1 MKLFIYLWKIFIV
14 IEKDMKTYIKR
25 PVYLEKIRP
34 FIDKPLIKVLVGQ
47 RRIGKSYMLL
57 QLMDEVRNEHS
68 NIIYIDMEL
77 EQHASITNDKELYNF
92 VLSQIKPD
100 KKNYLFIDEIQEIAS
115 FERCLRS
122 LLNEER
128 CDMYC
133 TGSNAN
139 LLSGELSTLLSG
151 RCVEF
156 RIHSLS
162 YTEFLD
168 FNRLENADSNLMH
181 YLTLGGMP
189 FLNRFELEQRPSFEY
204 LKNVYSTIL
213 LKDVVAREN
222 IRNVAFLENLVAYLI
237 DNTGSL
243 FSATNISKYLKSQ
256 NVKIPTQTVLNYLH
270 ALTNAFF
277 IYRTPR
283 MDVNGLKIFEIGEKY
298 YFEDLGLRN
307 AIRSFNPQNE
317 INKLME
323 NAVFLHLMRN
333 GYTVFVGNNNGKE
346 IDFVA
351 ERNNERVYIQVAY
364 MLYDQQTIQREF
376 GNLMEIENHYP
387 KYVVTMDALQLPN
400 SYQGIQQVHLRT
412 FLSNT
417 I

>member
-1 MKLFIYLWKIFIV
+1 MAKSLITRPDYLQ
-14 IEKDMKTYIKR
+14 
-25 PVYLEKIRP
+25 KIRP

-92 VLSQIKPD
+92 VLSQIKTD
-100 KKNYLFIDEIQEIAS
+100 AKNYLFIDEVQEIAS
-115 FERCLRS
+115 FERALRS
-122 LLNEER
+122 LLNEEK
-128 CDMYC
+128 CDIYC

-139 LLSGELSTLLSG
+139 LLSGELATLLSG
-151 RCVEF
+151 RCMEF

-162 YTEFLD
+162 YTEFLN
-168 FNRLENADSNLMH
+168 FNIIENTHESLTH

-189 FLNRFELEQRPSFEY
+189 FLRNFELQRQASFEY

-222 IRNVAFLENLVAYLI
+222 IRNVAFLENLVTYLI
-237 DNTGSL
+237 DNTGKL
-243 FSATNISKYLKSQ
+243 FSALNISKYLKSQ
-256 NVKIPTQTVLNYLH
+256 QINMPTQTVLNYLR
-270 ALTNAFF
+270 ALKNAFF
-277 IYRTPR
+277 VYRTPR
-283 MDVNGLKIFEIGEKY
+283 IDVNGLKIFEIGEKY
-298 YFEDLGLRN
+298 YFEDIGLRN
-307 AIRSFNPQNE
+307 AIRSFNPQND

-323 NAVFLHLMRN
+323 NAVSLHLLRN
-333 GYTVFVGNNNGKE
+333 NYTVFVGNNNGKE

-351 ERNNERVYIQVAY
+351 ERDNERIYIQVTY
-364 MLYDQQTIQREF
+364 MLYDENTIQREF

-387 KYVVTMDALQLPN
+387 KFVITMDSQQPPS
-400 SYQGIQQVHLRT
+400 SYQGIQQVHLRD

>member
-1 MKLFIYLWKIFIV
+1 MKK
-14 IEKDMKTYIKR
+14 KYIKR
-25 PVYLEKIRP
+25 ILYLDKIAP
-34 FIDKPLIKVLVGQ
+34 FIDKPIIKVLVGQ

-57 QLMDEVRNEHS
+57 QLMDEIRDENAH
-68 NIIYIDMEL
+68 IIYLDKEL
-77 EQHASITNDKELYNF
+77 DVYSSITNDKELHDF
-92 VLSQIKPD
+92 VLSQLNPE
-100 KKNYLFIDEIQEIAS
+100 KKNYLFIDEIQEIES

-128 CDMYC
+128 CDIYC

-139 LLSGELSTLLSG
+139 LLSGELATLLSG
-151 RCVEF
+151 RCMEF

-162 YTEFLD
+162 YTEFLK
-168 FNRLENADSNLMH
+168 FNQIDNSDENLMQ

-189 FLNRFELEQRPSFEY
+189 FLHNFELQQQPSFEY
-204 LKNVYSTIL
+204 LRNVYSTIL

-222 IRNVAFLENLVAYLI
+222 IRNVAFLENLVTYLV
-237 DNTGSL
+237 DNTGNL
-243 FSATNISKYLKSQ
+243 FSALNISKYLKSQ
-256 NVKIPTQTVLNYLH
+256 NIKMPTQTVLNYLH

-277 IYRTPR
+277 VYRTPR
-283 MDVNGLKIFEIGEKY
+283 IDVNGLKIFEIGEKY

-307 AIRSFNPQNE
+307 AIRVFNPKSD

-323 NAVFLHLMRN
+323 NAVFMHLMRN
-333 GYTVFVGNNNGKE
+333 GYDVFVGNNEGKE

-351 ERNNERVYIQVAY
+351 IRNNERIYIQVAY
-364 MLYDQQTIQREF
+364 MLYDQRTIDREF

-387 KYVVTMDALQLPN
+387 KYVVTMDTLPMSA

-412 FLSNT
+412 FLSNDT

>member
-1 MKLFIYLWKIFIV
+1 MAKSLITRPDYLQ
-14 IEKDMKTYIKR
+14 
-25 PVYLEKIRP
+25 KIRP

-92 VLSQIKPD
+92 VLSQIKTD
-100 KKNYLFIDEIQEIAS
+100 AKNYLFIDEVQEIAS
-115 FERCLRS
+115 FERALRS
-122 LLNEER
+122 LLNEEK
-128 CDMYC
+128 CDIYC

-139 LLSGELSTLLSG
+139 LLSGELATLLSG
-151 RCVEF
+151 RCMEF

-162 YTEFLD
+162 YTEFLN
-168 FNRLENADSNLMH
+168 FNIIENTHESLTH

-189 FLNRFELEQRPSFEY
+189 FLRNFELQRQASFEY

-222 IRNVAFLENLVAYLI
+222 IRNVAFLENLVTYLI
-237 DNTGSL
+237 DNTGNL
-243 FSATNISKYLKSQ
+243 FSALNISKYLKSQ
-256 NVKIPTQTVLNYLH
+256 QINMPTQTVLNYLR

-277 IYRTPR
+277 VYRTPR
-283 MDVNGLKIFEIGEKY
+283 IDVNGLKIFEIGEKY
-298 YFEDLGLRN
+298 YFEDIGLRN
-307 AIRSFNPQNE
+307 AIRSFNPQND

-323 NAVFLHLMRN
+323 NAVFLHLLRN
-333 GYTVFVGNNNGKE
+333 NYTVFVGNNNGKE

-351 ERNNERVYIQVAY
+351 ERDNERIYIQVTY
-364 MLYDQQTIQREF
+364 MLYDENTIQREF

-387 KYVVTMDALQLPN
+387 KFVITMDSQQPPN
-400 SYQGIQQVHLRT
+400 SYQGIQQVHLRD